1 MKPLLFLSLLFL
13 SFFSCKK
20 AIEEKKEDV
29 IIKIMVSG
37 QWTVSKYMK
46 GDTAVTAD
54 FSPYRF
60 QFRENGTV
68 DAIRS
73 NVVEKTGTWVGN
85 AAMLTIYSN
94 FTAAPYPLTLLNG
107 TFRITDSGLNYVEAT
122 YTLNGEVR
130 ALRLDK

>member
-1 MKPLLFLSLLFL
+1 MKPLLLLLLASFSL
-13 SFFSCKK
+13 FSCKK
-20 AIEEKKEDV
+20 AIEQQKEDV

-37 QWTVSKYMK
+37 QWTVSKYTK
-46 GDTAVTAD
+46 GDTTVTAA

-68 DAIRS
+68 DAMR
-73 NVVEKTGTWVGN
+73 NNAVEKTGTWVGN

-94 FTAAPYPLTLLNG
+94 FTNAAYPLTLLNG